1 MRYDEEHDRP
11 DIDRALL
18 RRVWSYGRPYLPSL
32 IGILA
37 TILIISGL
45 GVVPPI
51 LIRQLLDE
59 AIPNKD
65 LGQLTMLGLGM
76 VLVPLIS
83 ALVGVAQRWWSS
95 RVGEAIIF
103 DLRRQLFAHLQRMS
117 LRFFTATKT
126 GELMN
131 RLNSDVEG
139 SQSAITGTL
148 MTIISN
154 VVSVAFI
161 LVVMLLN
168 DWQLTVLAVAVL
180 PLFVIPARRVAKV
193 LRRMTQQL
201 MEREAKMSGTLQESF
216 NVSGALLVRLFGRWD
231 EMAQRFGEQAADV
244 RDLEVRRAMVGR
256 GFFAALGLVAAI
268 GTATVFWVGGY
279 QVIQGDMTLGELVM
293 FSALLVQLYGP
304 LAGISNSRV
313 EFATSLVSFERVF
326 EVLDLEIDIPDPADP
341 EPMLPATGRVE
352 LSDVFFKYQGEGP
365 EGLEAVKRFWDHD
378 VAAPPS
384 ASPAST
390 REWAVRN
397 ASFVAEP
404 GTLTALVGPS
414 GAGKTTISYLVPRLY
429 DVTEGAVL
437 IDGHDVRR
445 VALREL
451 AGTIGVV
458 TQETYLF
465 HDTIAANLRYARPD
479 ATLDELERASRAAN
493 IHEMISKL
501 PDAYETVVGER
512 GYRLSG
518 GEKQRIAIAR
528 VLLEDPRVLI
538 LDEATSHLDSRSE
551 SLIQEALEGLMEGRT
566 SIVIA
571 HRLSTVRAAD
581 QILVLDEGEIV
592 ERGDHA
598 TLVAQGGLY
607 ASLYRTQFA
616 EPASA

>member
-18 RRVWSYGRPYLPSL
+18 RRVWSYGRPYLRGL

-37 TILIISGL
+37 TIFIISGL
-45 GVVPPI
+45 GVVPPL
-51 LIRQLLDE
+51 LIRQLVDD

-65 LGQLTMLGLGM
+65 LSQLTVLGVGM
-76 VLVPLIS
+76 ILVPMIS

-95 RVGEAIIF
+95 RVGEGIIF
-103 DLRRQLFAHLQRMS
+103 DLRRELFAHLQRMS

-154 VVSVAFI
+154 LVSVAFI

-168 DWQLTVLAVAVL
+168 DWQLTILAVAVL

-201 MEREAKMSGTLQESF
+201 MEQEAKMSGTLQESF

-231 EMAQRFGEQAADV
+231 EMAKRFGEQAAQV

-268 GTATVFWVGGY
+268 GTATVFWVGGF
-279 QVIQGDMTLGELVM
+279 QVIQGDMTVGDLYL
-293 FSALLVQLYGP
+293 FSALLIQLYGP

-326 EVLDLEIDIPDPADP
+326 EVLDLKIDIPDPVDP
-341 EPMLPATGRVE
+341 EPLLPATGRVE
-352 LSDVFFKYQGEGP
+352 LRDVSFRYQTDEP
-365 EGLEAVKRFWDHD
+365 EGLEAVHRFWDRD
-378 VAAPPS
+378 TGPPAPITS
-384 ASPAST
+384 SST
-390 REWAVRN
+390 REWAIRH
-397 ASFVAEP
+397 ASFVSEP

-437 IDGHDVRR
+437 IDGHDVRN

-451 AGTIGVV
+451 ASSVGVV

-465 HDTIAANLRYARPD
+465 HDTIAANLRYAKPS
-479 ATLDELERASRAAN
+479 ASLEELIAACQAAN
-493 IHEMISKL
+493 IHDMISRL
-501 PDAYETVVGER
+501 PDTYETVVGER

-518 GEKQRIAIAR
+518 GEKQRVAIAR
-528 VLLEDPRVLI
+528 VLLEDPRILI

-551 SLIQEALEGLMEGRT
+551 ALIQEALEVAMAGRT

-571 HRLSTVRAAD
+571 HRLSTVRAAN

-598 TLVAQGGLY
+598 TLVALGGLY